1 MGAAAAVAY
10 GMYERERIQRGS
22 KLSFSFL
29 KMAAALGKICILHIL
44 SRSTFPLLKRI
55 AKRERGRGRETEG
68 KRERAKVEKQKVKRK
83 VRVNQSALVR
93 TYT

>member
-1 MGAAAAVAY
+1 MGAAAAAVAY

-55 AKRERGRGRETEG
+55 AKRERERGGGEG
-68 KRERAKVEKQKVKRK
+68 DRQRERERELK
-83 VRVNQSALVR
+83 
-93 TYT
+93 